1 MRHGSVI
8 AIFTMAIMV
17 MVWLASLLRVGDV
30 AAVPTD
36 TIPKEETV
44 ERRIPA
50 PLNASLGFGK
60 LYYISLPS
68 YTPRNLVLI
77 CRRTDRQDHMS
88 LAFYVSEL
96 TPAEVRKNFTSS
108 LMDSW
113 SLV

>member
-8 AIFTMAIMV
+8 ATFTMAIMV

-30 AAVPTD
+30 AVVPTD
-36 TIPKEETV
+36 TETEEK
-44 ERRIPA
+44 RIPA

-68 YTPRNLVLI
+68 YASRYLVLI

-96 TPAEVRKNFTSS
+96 TPAEVRKNFTQG